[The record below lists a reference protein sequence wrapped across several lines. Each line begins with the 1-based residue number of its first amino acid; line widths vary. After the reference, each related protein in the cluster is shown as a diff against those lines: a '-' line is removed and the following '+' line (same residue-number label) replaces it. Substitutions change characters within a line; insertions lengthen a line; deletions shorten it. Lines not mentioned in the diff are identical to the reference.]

1 MKIANKIVLSMTFL
15 SIFSVVIAG
24 VWVGWS
30 AATLSKQAIY
40 ERASN
45 QLLSVRETKKS
56 EIERYL
62 TRVAGQLVTLAN
74 MVSTVEA
81 MEGLTQ
87 AYQAYP

>member
-1 MKIANKIVLSMTFL
+1 M
-15 SIFSVVIAG
+15 IAG

-30 AATLSKQAIY
+30 AATLSKQAID

-45 QLLSVRETKKS
+45 QLLSVRETKS

-87 AYQAYP
+87 AYQAYPLNRCQLLRSLP